1 MLELHFHPKLSV
13 PDNYLGPGIP
23 ISQAV
28 QLLKTDWAIPGY
40 SRALEEN
47 ILIVK
52 LRVHLKLWREY
63 WFLSW
68 IVGYKLRNIIQD
80 WSGDC
85 SSSDCAGLFLQQFS
99 PI

>member
-1 MLELHFHPKLSV
+1 MLELHLNPKLSV
-13 PDNYLGPGIP
+13 PNNYLSPGMTV
-23 ISQAV
+23 SQAV

-52 LRVHLKLWREY
+52 LSVNLELWGED

-68 IVGYKLRNIIQD
+68 IVGNKLRNIIKD
-80 WSGDC
+80 GR
-85 SSSDCAGLFLQQFS
+85 
-99 PI
+99 